1 MRNMLARFSRYWRQP
16 HWYALLVISLLC
28 FGHSISYAK
37 PSQGAPAQAD
47 VAPHIATLKPYQT
60 HITKKFEEFSPLVDE
75 IFKQLSKR
83 SLPESLVL
91 VPMLE
96 SSYNPKAVS
105 PAKAAGLWQ
114 LMPATAKRFGL
125 TVEQNLDQRFD
136 IEPSTQAAMQYLS
149 FLYRKFE
156 GDINLTLAAY
166 NAGEGRVQRAIN
178 KAGSR
183 EFSKLKLPNETVHYV
198 RRFYAL
204 MSLVDISS
212 LKGNHVD
219 TLWLFASE
227 PSWQQA
233 PLIDLTPLPPL
244 ISL

>member
-1 MRNMLARFSRYWRQP
+1 MV
-16 HWYALLVISLLC
+16 LVCIWPSSS
-28 FGHSISYAK
+28 HAK
-37 PSQGAPAQAD
+37 PAQAD
-47 VAPHIATLKPYQT
+47 VAPHIATLKPYQN
-60 HITKKFEEFSPLVDE
+60 HINKKFEEFSPLVNE
-75 IFKQLSKR
+75 IFKQLNQR

-96 SSYNPKAVS
+96 SSYNPNAVS

-125 TVEQNLDQRFD
+125 TVDQNLDQRFD
-136 IEPSTQAAMQYLS
+136 IEPSTRAAMQYLS

-212 LKGNHVD
+212 LKGNYVD

-227 PSWQQA
+227 TSWQQA

>member
-1 MRNMLARFSRYWRQP
+1 MRNMHARCRVSSRVS
-16 HWYALLVISLLC
+16 HWLLWLVIGLLC
-28 FGHSISYAK
+28 IWHTQSDAK
-37 PSQGAPAQAD
+37 PAQSD
-47 VAPHIATLKPYQT
+47 VAPHIATLKPYQN
-60 HITKKFEEFSPLVDE
+60 HIIKKFEEFSPLVDE
-75 IFKQLSKR
+75 IFKQLKQK
-83 SLPESLVL
+83 SLPDSLVL

-125 TVEQNLDQRFD
+125 TVDQNLDQRFE
-136 IEPSTQAAMQYLS
+136 IEPSTRAAMQYLS
-149 FLYRKFE
+149 FLYRKFD

-178 KAGSR
+178 RAGSR
-183 EFSKLKLPNETVHYV
+183 EFTKLTLPNETVHYV

-204 MSLVDISS
+204 MTLVDISS
-212 LKGNHVD
+212 LKRDRVD

-227 PSWQQA
+227 TSWQQA

>member
-1 MRNMLARFSRYWRQP
+1 MLTRSDRHQRIP
-16 HWYALLVISLLC
+16 HWLAVLVIGLLC
-28 FGHSISYAK
+28 VGHSVCYAK
-37 PSQGAPAQAD
+37 PTQAD
-47 VAPHIATLKPYQT
+47 VAPHIAKLKPYQA
-60 HITKKFEEFSPLVDE
+60 HITKKFEEFSPLVNE
-75 IFKQLSKR
+75 IFKQLNKQ

-125 TVEQNLDQRFD
+125 TVDQNLDQRFD
-136 IEPSTQAAMQYLS
+136 IEPSTHAAMQYLS
-149 FLYRKFE
+149 FLHRKFE

-183 EFSKLKLPNETVHYV
+183 EFSKLTLPNETVHYV

-204 MSLVDISS
+204 MSLVDIAS
-212 LKGNHVD
+212 LKRNHVE
-219 TLWLFASE
+219 TLWLFASDT
-227 PSWQQA
+227 SWQQA

>member
-1 MRNMLARFSRYWRQP
+1 M
-16 HWYALLVISLLC
+16 VLLC
-28 FGHSISYAK
+28 IWPSSIHAK
-37 PSQGAPAQAD
+37 PAQAD
-47 VAPHIATLKPYQT
+47 VAPHIATLKPYQN
-60 HITKKFEEFSPLVDE
+60 HINKKFEEFSPLVNE
-75 IFKQLSKR
+75 IFKQLNQR

-96 SSYNPKAVS
+96 SSYNPNAVS

-125 TVEQNLDQRFD
+125 TVDQNLDQRFE
-136 IEPSTQAAMQYLS
+136 IEPSTRAAMQYLS
-149 FLYRKFE
+149 FLHRKFD

-183 EFSKLKLPNETVHYV
+183 EFSNLVLPSETIHYV
-198 RRFYAL
+198 RRFHAL
-204 MSLVDISS
+204 MTLVDVAS
-212 LKGNHVD
+212 LKRDRVN
-219 TLWLFASE
+219 TMWLFASE
-227 PSWQQA
+227 TSWQQA